1 MTIKTEKHHNC
12 PTCRCTDPLDP
23 RILSA
28 IEEGG
33 DAFAGQCSDHDTSPG
48 VTAEPVDPAAIR
60 AEALREAAKE
70 CATLAA
76 LHANIALTGLPAQ
89 ARLREAMEA
98 SFTKAAYAILALIDK
113 EQDHGR

>member
-1 MTIKTEKHHNC
+1 MTIKTDKHHNC

-48 VTAEPVDPAAIR
+48 VTAEPVDPATIR
-60 AEALREAAKE
+60 AKALREA
-70 CATLAA
+70 LAVI
-76 LHANIALTGLPAQ
+76 LPIAERNEMPGA
-89 ARLREAMEA
+89 REAWNA
-98 SFTKAAYAILALIDK
+98 VSFLIDK
-113 EQDHGR
+113 EQDK